1 MIKPVASVGDVE
13 VEVPGLE
20 VSERSPGRH
29 VWGGHARAALTLI
42 GH

>member
-1 MIKPVASVGDVE
+1 MFSPVASVGDVE

-20 VSERSPGRH
+20 VSERPPGRH
-29 VWGGHARAALTLI
+29 VRGGHARAALTLS

>member
-13 VEVPGLE
+13 MEVPGFE
-20 VSERSPGRH
+20 VSECPPGRH
-29 VWGGHARAALTLI
+29 VWGGHARAALTLS